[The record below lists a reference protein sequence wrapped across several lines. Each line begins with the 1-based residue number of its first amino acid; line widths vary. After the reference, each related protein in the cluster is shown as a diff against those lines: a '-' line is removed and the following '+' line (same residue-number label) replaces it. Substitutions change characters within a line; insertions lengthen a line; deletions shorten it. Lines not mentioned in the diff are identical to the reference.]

1 MNQRRSPS
9 QKQRLNFR
17 QKTIFKL
24 VITGGCMVSLIAIL
38 FLYFNLNMVKEMKA
52 GSKLNNVQIEKPVDM
67 NVTQIKIDSSASV
80 QRAIHFKIAKPIPQN
95 TLVN

>member
-24 VITGGCMVSLIAIL
+24 FITGGCLVSLIAIL
-38 FLYFNLNMVKEMKA
+38 FLYFNLSMVKEMKA
-52 GSKLNNVQIEKPVDM
+52 GSKPNNVQIERPVDM
-67 NVTQIKIDSSASV
+67 NVTQIKIDSSATI
-80 QRAIHFKIAKPIPQN
+80 QRSIHFKIAKPIPQN
-95 TLVN
+95 IPVN